1 MKHYALKRAGMALL
15 AWAVSVL
22 AISSI
27 LNSTLE
33 ATARADILES
43 VRAMVGAS
51 TEASRDGRSVEEFR
65 ADTLQALE
73 RAYGLHLP
81 LPARVLKSW
90 WRIVT
95 LDLGEAEIGPDR
107 GSTRRRSVLK
117 AAASTAALF
126 TLSTALSVAAG
137 LSLALAASERPGG
150 RLDRL
155 LARVAAMIHGAP
167 TWWAGAFLVMAF
179 SIELR
184 IFPFGALAT
193 VPPPENPFL
202 ALLDRLSYLILPVL
216 SIASLRVWA
225 FALLARAALD
235 SNLHEDFVMSA
246 RGRGIPEGKI
256 MRGHVLRSSGPA
268 IASNAVI
275 ALVQSFGGDA
285 LVEIVFARPGL
296 GLLLWTSIRGND
308 IRLTAGAFAALAL
321 VICVSMALLDLA
333 YGLLDPRVRSSK

>member
-22 AISSI
+22 AISAI
-27 LNSTLE
+27 LNASLE
-33 ATARADILES
+33 ATARADILET

-51 TEASRDGRSVEEFR
+51 TEASREGRSVEEFR
-65 ADTLQALE
+65 ADTLLALE

-90 WRIVT
+90 WRVVS
-95 LDLGEAEIGPDR
+95 LDLGVAGTAFS
-107 GSTRRRSVLK
+107 G
-117 AAASTAALF
+117 TAARRTKVLEAFRSTLVLF
-126 TLSTALSVAAG
+126 SLSTALSVAAG
-137 LSLALAASERPGG
+137 LALALSAASKPGG
-150 RLDRL
+150 RTDRL
-155 LARVAAMIHGAP
+155 LSRVAAMIHGAP

-184 IFPFGALAT
+184 IFPFGALAS
-193 VPPPENPFL
+193 VPPPANPIL
-202 ALLDRLSYLILPVL
+202 ALLDRLSYLVLPVL
-216 SIASLRVWA
+216 SIAALRVWA

-235 SNLHEDFVMSA
+235 ANLHEDFVMSA
-246 RGRGIPEGKI
+246 RGRGLPERKI
-256 MRGHVLRSSGPA
+256 MRSHVLRSSAPA

-308 IRLTAGAFAALAL
+308 VRLTAGAFAALSL

-333 YGLLDPRVRSSK
+333 YGALDPRIRAPK